1 MRYERLRTFCQT
13 LRFRLTLWNTAVVL
27 VLLLMSLAA
36 IREGLRLTLSQM
48 VDEFIKE
55 ELYSAVLDVNR
66 LAEEPERLHARF
78 NRQATGHPR
87 RRLFVQLL
95 DNRGELM
102 WSSEQSPPPDVLP
115 SKALSFHAP
124 IAVGDYRIICR
135 QVLRSGSE
143 PLTVRVGCSL
153 GRAHLEMAR
162 FNRLLLGVALA
173 LLLAVPLGGY
183 LLAGRATRPI
193 ARIIQTTARLHPTNL
208 DQRLPIRGTRDE
220 LDRLSRTINNFL
232 DRIASY
238 LRQSRDF
245 TANAAHELRSPLTA
259 LQSSLEIALNADRTI
274 EEYKE
279 VLSVL
284 LEECGQMRVLV
295 NQLLMLAEGDA
306 GRLRL
311 EAKRV
316 RWDSIVVSSLEM
328 FQAVAEAAEV
338 ELTTRRLEPV
348 MIRGDGNRLW
358 QVVNNLLD
366 NAIKFTPAGGRVSLD
381 LWLDESSHSSVLEVT
396 DTGAGISPHDLP
408 RIFDRFYQG
417 DKARERETPSRGLGL
432 GLSICQAV
440 VAAQGGTI
448 EVASKLGEGTTFTIH
463 LPECTRPSAADCPHE
478 PATSR
483 QS

>member
-1 MRYERLRTFCQT
+1 
-13 LRFRLTLWNTAVVL
+13 
-27 VLLLMSLAA
+27 
-36 IREGLRLTLSQM
+36 
-48 VDEFIKE
+48 
-55 ELYSAVLDVNR
+55 
-66 LAEEPERLHARF
+66 
-78 NRQATGHPR
+78 
-87 RRLFVQLL
+87 
-95 DNRGELM
+95 
-102 WSSEQSPPPDVLP
+102 
-115 SKALSFHAP
+115 
-124 IAVGDYRIICR
+124 
-135 QVLRSGSE
+135 
-143 PLTVRVGCSL
+143 
-153 GRAHLEMAR
+153 
-162 FNRLLLGVALA
+162 
-173 LLLAVPLGGY
+173 
-183 LLAGRATRPI
+183 
-193 ARIIQTTARLHPTNL
+193 
-208 DQRLPIRGTRDE
+208 
-220 LDRLSRTINNFL
+220 
-232 DRIASY
+232 
-238 LRQSRDF
+238 
-245 TANAAHELRSPLTA
+245 
-259 LQSSLEIALNADRTI
+259 
-274 EEYKE
+274 

-381 LWLDESSHSSVLEVT
+381 LWLDESSHSSVLEVR
-396 DTGAGISPHDLP
+396 DTGSGISPNDLP

-463 LPECTRPSAADCPHE
+463 LPECTRPSAAEMDSAPR
-478 PATSR
+478 PASHGREDQQTVESA
-483 QS
+483 